1 MRSLSLTLL
10 AQVGTYARG
19 VLQVRYPIWPRYG
32 NFLEHVSDDRHLT
45 VATLEEHPFV
55 MVENVDPGTGTCVRN
70 TVPCRRQSNY
80 TDRYTWQ
87 HKHTHSLINTLM
99 SANTWSQMFIPQ
111 QCLMKCSAVDLNRW
125 KLCNSS
131 DTVLVALFQYA
142 FTTKPLKQWSWP
154 VKRGQH
160 ISAYIHKIQNKW
172 SSFMFFGYSRTC
184 Q

>member
-1 MRSLSLTLL
+1 
-10 AQVGTYARG
+10 
-19 VLQVRYPIWPRYG
+19 
-32 NFLEHVSDDRHLT
+32 
-45 VATLEEHPFV
+45 
-55 MVENVDPGTGTCVRN
+55 
-70 TVPCRRQSNY
+70 
-80 TDRYTWQ
+80 
-87 HKHTHSLINTLM
+87 M

-142 FTTKPLKQWSWP
+142 FKTKPLKQWSWP

-160 ISAYIHKIQNKW
+160 IAAYIHKIQNKW

-184 Q
+184 QLFDPDWDWDTVSQSACWATQPKYNQPYVLMTCLCMLSPICEHNEYFHVQETTLRLEVCDMMHYFAGSRH